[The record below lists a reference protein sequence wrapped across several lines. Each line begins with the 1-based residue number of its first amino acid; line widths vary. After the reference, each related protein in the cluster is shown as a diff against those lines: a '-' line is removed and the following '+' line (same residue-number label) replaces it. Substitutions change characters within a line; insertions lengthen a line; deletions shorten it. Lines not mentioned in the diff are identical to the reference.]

1 LSSNQV
7 NDIMGYLAV
16 CVTLV
21 LYSSPFLK
29 IKEVVKY
36 KTGVF
41 IPIHMVIAGTFNNAM
56 WLTYAPMAGLWFLF
70 VTNVV
75 CATLGVTQLA
85 VYMIYHP
92 SKHPLG
98 AGVTIEDL
106 LEKEEEYDNARISIA
121 IDRPSSASLASTSK
135 VVPPSPVIEQ
145 VSVVETLF
153 RVLASIT
160 SIGVTLSMTPSMYR
174 IYRNKDTGIAS
185 VLPLV
190 CMLANAHVWMMDGA
204 IVHNWFP
211 MFATFLT
218 SDVIAIIY
226 ISIYVCYTPE
236 RKKTLQRI
244 AIGVGILALISVYA
258 ILGGLGLTNQS
269 NDGVDMTL
277 GILGVI
283 AGLSMFSSPFE
294 RMKKVLHYKCAAF
307 IPIPLVAAGALN
319 NVMWIVYCPM
329 IKSWFLFG
337 GNAMCLLVSAVNL
350 AMYAI
355 YNPKTHPLRLEEGDE
370 PLAADDN
377 LTELEKM
384 SVSVVLSPMPATDSR
399 RKSKH
404 DPQSPAYNAVRSP
417 LTGLQTDVG
426 SQV

>member
-70 VTNVV
+70 VTNAV
-75 CATLGVTQLA
+75 CATLGVTQLT

-92 SKHPLG
+92 NKHPLG
-98 AGVTIEDL
+98 AGATIEDL

-121 IDRPSSASLASTSK
+121 IDRPSSAMC
-135 VVPPSPVIEQ
+135 
-145 VSVVETLF
+145 VETLF

-204 IVHNWFP
+204 IVQNWFP

-218 SDVIAIIY
+218 SDVIAAIY
-226 ISIYVCYTPE
+226 ISIYLCYTPE

-258 ILGGLGLTNQS
+258 ILGGLGHTNQS
-269 NDGVDMTL
+269 TDGVDMTL

-319 NVMWIVYCPM
+319 NIMWIVYCPM
-329 IKSWFLFG
+329 IESWFLFG

-350 AMYAI
+350 TLYAI

-370 PLAADDN
+370 PLAAEDN

-384 SVSVVLSPMPATDSR
+384 SVSVVLSPMTTTDSR

-417 LTGLQTDVG
+417 LQTDTS